1 MPREASIQSLCR
13 TCRTKV
19 LRPAKQPIHRAFSST
34 PRCLDEGPP
43 PAPASALT
51 DLMSTIARQPSN
63 PRGYRPTDRT
73 QGLTDTIFN
82 KQRAMRDVI
91 PPSAK
96 NTGLSRAT
104 NKEPPPEPHH
114 LHIYSTKHNTHL
126 CLTRPNTEPIFSFSA
141 GNIGFRKGQRG
152 SFDAAFQL
160 SSYVFKMMKDRGL
173 LRHANERDTGLED
186 LGIKTE
192 SPIKNMEVVL
202 RGFGKGREAVVKAI
216 MGNEGR
222 GLRGRIVR
230 VSDATRL
237 KFGGTRSS
245 KPRRLG

>member
-1 MPREASIQSLCR
+1 MPREVSIPSICR

-19 LRPAKQPIHRAFSST
+19 LRPTKQPIHRVFSST
-34 PRCLDEGPP
+34 PRCLDDGPP
-43 PAPASALT
+43 PPPTSSLS
-51 DLMSTIARQPSN
+51 DLMNTISRQPSS
-63 PRGYRPTDRT
+63 PIGRKLTERT
-73 QGLTDTIFN
+73 QGITNTLFN
-82 KQRAMRDVI
+82 NQRAMKDMV
-91 PPSAK
+91 PPSTRD
-96 NTGLSRAT
+96 TGLSRISMR
-104 NKEPPPEPHH
+104 EPPPDPHH
-114 LHIYSTKHNTHL
+114 LHIYATKHNTHL
-126 CLTRPNTEPIFSFSA
+126 CLTRPNTEPILSFSA

-173 LRHANERDTGLED
+173 LRNATERDMDMED
-186 LGIKTE
+186 LGSKTE
-192 SPIKNMEVVL
+192 SPIKNMEVIL

-222 GLRGRIVR
+222 VLRDKIIR

-237 KFGGTRSS
+237 KFGGTRSP